1 MEASCYYLKLWKT
14 AFEEYNIALH
24 RGQLLGRTIQGGY
37 YAQVLN
43 GNQKHT
49 RKVLPSM
56 VIEYAKLDR
65 IWCIPEIRTHEECV
79 AVLKHDPG
87 RGRQKITSLELT
99 TLMDK
104 WFATF
109 YDLGDRNVEH
119 KNILPKVRGYMEKSH
134 EDEGRSMET
143 CEDVIKWMTAFV
155 YVFELKDG
163 LLRDMISEKIQIIY
177 RGMSNAGLEG
187 GYSKKI
193 FGCSCSMWM
202 RYCVCVHSWAHMI
215 MWKVL

>member
-1 MEASCYYLKLWKT
+1 M
-14 AFEEYNIALH
+14 
-24 RGQLLGRTIQGGY
+24 
-37 YAQVLN
+37 
-43 GNQKHT
+43 
-49 RKVLPSM
+49 
-56 VIEYAKLDR
+56 
-65 IWCIPEIRTHEECV
+65 
-79 AVLKHDPG
+79 
-87 RGRQKITSLELT
+87 
-99 TLMDK
+99 MDK

-109 YDLGDRNVEH
+109 YDLGDGNVEH

-177 RGMSNAGLEG
+177 KGMSNAGLEG